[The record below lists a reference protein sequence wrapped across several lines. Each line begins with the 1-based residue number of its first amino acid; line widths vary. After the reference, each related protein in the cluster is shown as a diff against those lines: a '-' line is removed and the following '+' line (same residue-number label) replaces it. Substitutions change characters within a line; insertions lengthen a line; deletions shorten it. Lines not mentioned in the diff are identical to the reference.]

1 MDYQNQ
7 NKTNLIINYLPQVWT
22 DDELFEMFSQAGH
35 VQSAKVVVDKNTG
48 FSYGF
53 GFVNYASPEEAQH
66 AIDTL
71 NGTKVLNKT
80 IKVALARPPGEN
92 TRGSNLY
99 VRNVPLHYTETEL
112 QQLFES
118 FGTLVQTRVL
128 YDQTTGQSKGVGFV
142 LFENKADADNAMAQM
157 SNMTPAGGSQPLI
170 IKFADDN
177 AKKVRPPNQYGAGG
191 GGGGGYGRGGGMR
204 GGGVGGMGTGY
215 GRGGGM
221 GAGPMRGPGA
231 RMRYNP
237 MGAGNQGGG
246 GYGAG
251 GYGSGGGYGGGAARG
266 GRGGGG
272 PRGPSQ
278 NHFNPQ
284 PQQQQASQLPTGN
297 QGDVGGFILFVYN
310 IGPTATE
317 QELYDLCCHYG
328 TILRVNVIW
337 DSQKNMCKGYGFVTM
352 STKEEADYAIS
363 CLNGMYYN
371 GNTLQVSH
379 KKN

>member
-1 MDYQNQ
+1 MDYQNE
-7 NKTNLIINYLPQVWT
+7 NRTNLIINYLPQVWT
-22 DDELFEMFSQAGH
+22 DDDLFELFSQAGH
-35 VQSAKVVVDKNTG
+35 VKSAKVVADKTTG
-48 FSYGF
+48 YSYGF
-53 GFVNYASPEEAQH
+53 GFVNFASPEEAQH

-71 NGTKVLNKT
+71 NGTKVVNKT

-92 TRGSNLY
+92 TKGSNLY
-99 VRNVPLHYTETEL
+99 VRNVPPHYTETEL

-142 LFENKADADNAMAQM
+142 LFEKKADADNAMAQM
-157 SNMTPAGGSQPLI
+157 SNMTPAGGTQPLV

-177 AKKVRPPNQYGAGG
+177 AKKVRPPNQYG
-191 GGGGGYGRGGGMR
+191 GGGYGRGGAMG

-237 MGAGNQGGG
+237 MGAGNQGG
-246 GYGAG
+246 YGAG
-251 GYGSGGGYGGGAARG
+251 GGTGAGYGGGYGGGMAR
-266 GRGGGG
+266 GRGGGA

-278 NHFNPQ
+278 SQFN
-284 PQQQQASQLPTGN
+284 QQQHQQIPTGN
-297 QGDVGGFILFVYN
+297 QGDIGGFILFVYN

>member
-1 MDYQNQ
+1 MDYQNS

-22 DDELFEMFSQAGH
+22 DDELYEMFSQAGH
-35 VQSAKVVVDKNTG
+35 VKSAKVVVDKTTG

-53 GFVNYASPEEAQH
+53 GFVNYGTPEEAQH

-99 VRNVPLHYTETEL
+99 VRNVPMHYTETEL

-142 LFENKADADNAMAQM
+142 LFEKKADAENAMAQM
-157 SNMTPAGGSQPLI
+157 SNMTPAGGTQPLI

-177 AKKVRPPNQYGAGG
+177 AKKVRPPAQYGAGG
-191 GGGGGYGRGGGMR
+191 GYGGRGGGM
-204 GGGVGGMGTGY
+204 GVGGMGMGY

-221 GAGPMRGPGA
+221 GAGPMRGPGT

-246 GYGAG
+246 YGAG
-251 GYGSGGGYGGGAARG
+251 GYGGGGYGGGARG

-272 PRGPSQ
+272 PRGPNQ
-278 NHFNPQ
+278 NQFN
-284 PQQQQASQLPTGN
+284 PQQQQQTQQIPTGN

-310 IGPTATE
+310 IGPNATE

-371 GNTLQVSH
+371 GQTLQVSH